1 MRPGDIDPRNQG
13 GERDKWRRAEPPVT
27 TCQQV
32 WFESGPLEEKRT
44 MRVDVHVDGKQDLRM
59 TRNTGLATS
68 TPANSDQNWVPSKEF
83 RGVSTIKVTRPAPVA
98 REQGLPLG

>member
-1 MRPGDIDPRNQG
+1 VQQSGACEPELKGAILGEKLAPVDRGLAGSKQG
-13 GERDKWRRAEPPVT
+13 VPD
-27 TCQQV
+27 
-32 WFESGPLEEKRT
+32 ESLT
-44 MRVDVHVDGKQDLRM
+44 MRVDVHVDGKQDLWM

-98 REQGLPLG
+98 REQGIPLG